1 MLAKGK
7 LSVIMPY
14 VREYPQNIFTL
25 MNIYE
30 ELRGRCD
37 FEILA
42 VNNFVP
48 GQVKADGKTRDDD
61 AGQDA
66 MNAAAKCHPGNIISL
81 KYDKKLSHWNAKNH
95 AVQHA
100 SGEFLWF
107 VDAHCI
113 VARDALFRMF
123 SFFKAH
129 HEELN
134 GSIHLPLTYK
144 IHERKKLI
152 YKPVINAEKG
162 EVAYTFCSCPDAGI
176 LSATEKDF
184 LREDPISW
192 IPAAWAHNVPCMSMC
207 GAMMTRNQYDDFG
220 GWPEE
225 LGIYSG
231 GEHFFNYVSAI
242 LGYKKWIMMGGPLR
256 HYGAPR
262 GYSWNF
268 ADFHR
273 NRLIANYMFGGREWM
288 YRYAKRAKPHAADTK
303 LFCNLAEKIENTS
316 SCIAHREMI
325 ESKQIMSIEEWIEK
339 LE

>member
-1 MLAKGK
+1 MVKGK
-7 LSVIMPY
+7 LSAIMPY

-48 GQVKADGKTRDDD
+48 GHVKVDGRTVEDDR
-61 AGQDA
+61 GEDA
-66 MNAAAKCHPGNIISL
+66 MNAAAKCHKEIISL

-95 AVQHA
+95 AVAQ
-100 SGEFLWF
+100 STGEFLWF

-113 VARDALFRMF
+113 VARDALFNMF
-123 SFFKAH
+123 EHYKRFH
-129 HEELN
+129 DGLH

-144 IHERKKLI
+144 IHEQKKLI
-152 YKPVINAEKG
+152 YKLATVPEKG
-162 EVAYTFCSCPDAGI
+162 EVAYSFTSYRTPCDTYGAF
-176 LSATEKDF
+176 E
-184 LREDPISW
+184 
-192 IPAAWAHNVPCMSMC
+192 VPCMSMC
-207 GAMMTRNQYDDFG
+207 GAMMTRAQYDDFG

-225 LGIYSG
+225 MGIYSG
-231 GEHFFNYVSAI
+231 GEHFFNYVSAV
-242 LGYKKWIMMGGPLR
+242 LGYKKYIMAGEPLR
-256 HYGAPR
+256 HYGEKR

-273 NRLIANYMFGGREWM
+273 NRLIANYMFGGREWL
-288 YRYAKRAKPHAADTK
+288 YRYAKKAKPGAADTK
-303 LFCNLAEKIENTS
+303 LFKRLADNIVSTP
-316 SCIAHREMI
+316 SCVQQRELI
-325 ESKQIMSIEEWIEK
+325 KSRQRISIEDWIAQQ